1 MDTITYNIG
10 SKKAKIKGVATQ
22 EGDGWLIGNNVKK
35 MDDNTIHI
43 QDGKYTTCDQTDH
56 PHFYLAM
63 TKAKVIP
70 GKKVVTGPAYLVLE
84 DVPIYFPL
92 LPEGFFPLSS
102 GPKSGLLM
110 PTFGEESTKG
120 FYIRDL
126 GYYFTLGEHMD
137 LAIRGGIYTL
147 GSWEA
152 SAMSRYMKR
161 YKYNGTLNFNYSNV
175 RVGDKGEPDFLQQN
189 NFQLYWQHTQDPKA
203 NPGST
208 FSASVDFRTSGY
220 NRYSATSLNEALQTQ
235 TSSTI
240 SYSKAGSA
248 HRSPFRPTCPFAELA
263 ERNALDRP
271 AEPSSSTFR
280 PLPLQTQGGDGQAAM
295 VRKDFAPLHRQV
307 QQQGPTPKSPK
318 SSPRKHSRTC
328 STASSIAFPS
338 RRRTTSST
346 ISTSDLRS
354 TTPKSGISKNRS
366 RFGTRC

>member
-1 MDTITYNIG
+1 
-10 SKKAKIKGVATQ
+10 
-22 EGDGWLIGNNVKK
+22 

-70 GKKVVTGPAYLVLE
+70 GKKDGHGSRLPGPGRRSH
-84 DVPIYFPL
+84 L
-92 LPEGFFPLSS
+92 LSAAARGFLPAQFRPQVGSADADFRR
-102 GPKSGLLM
+102 GIDQ
-110 PTFGEESTKG
+110 G

-240 SYSKAGSA
+240 SYSKSWLGTPFSLSA
-248 HRSPFRPTCPFAELA
+248 NMSVSQNSQSGTLSI
-263 ERNALDRP
+263 ALP
-271 AEPSSSTFR
+271 NVVFTFR
-280 PLPLQTQGGDGQAAM
+280 PSTPSNARRRWASSM

-307 QQQGPTPKSPK
+307 QQQGQRQRVRNLHQGNTPEHAV
-318 SSPRKHSRTC
+318 R
-328 STASSIAFPS
+328 
-338 RRRTTSST
+338 
-346 ISTSDLRS
+346 LRA
-354 TTPKSGISKNRS
+354 
-366 RFGTRC
+366 

>member
-1 MDTITYNIG
+1 M
-10 SKKAKIKGVATQ
+10 ATQ

-208 FSASVDFRTSGY
+208 FSASVDFRTTAI
-220 NRYSATSLNEALQTQ
+220 RL
-235 TSSTI
+235 
-240 SYSKAGSA
+240 
-248 HRSPFRPTCPFAELA
+248 
-263 ERNALDRP
+263 P
-271 AEPSSSTFR
+271 A
-280 PLPLQTQGGDGQAAM
+280 
-295 VRKDFAPLHRQV
+295 
-307 QQQGPTPKSPK
+307 
-318 SSPRKHSRTC
+318 
-328 STASSIAFPS
+328 
-338 RRRTTSST
+338 
-346 ISTSDLRS
+346 
-354 TTPKSGISKNRS
+354 
-366 RFGTRC
+366 